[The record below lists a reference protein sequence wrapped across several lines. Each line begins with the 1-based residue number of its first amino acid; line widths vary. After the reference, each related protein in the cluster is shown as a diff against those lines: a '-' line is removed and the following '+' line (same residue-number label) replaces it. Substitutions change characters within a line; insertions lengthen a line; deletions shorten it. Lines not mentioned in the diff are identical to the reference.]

1 MSDMSSVLV
10 QDLLKSNF
18 NDTSMPA
25 ITYGE
30 YDGVYDEN
38 IDYIDSVGIGSDN
51 NIYLAKSYEEL
62 NSLRHNESYIR
73 YSLTGISSI
82 KELIYGMEFL
92 LINLEGYEK
101 TSEIYVKDYK
111 GYVLPVKYV
120 MVDMDADRVVFITRR
135 SV

>member
-25 ITYGE
+25 IAYGE